1 MYINNE
7 RKEQKSKRADPNRA
21 DILHHSR
28 YYKRDV
34 FIGRL
39 IDRRL
44 LVIYNLQ
51 KGFINNN
58 GSERIIYIYIIYIYL
73 LTVYKYNNIVM
84 TSVYTAV
91 IFEGKLVVI
100 PEKEG
105 CYWKLSRYKKITRKV
120 SRYNIYR
127 YIVSSAI
134 ITVIVIII
142 IIIIRRPD
150 VVGYYY

>member
-1 MYINNE
+1 MYIKNE
-7 RKEQKSKRADPNRA
+7 RKEQKSKRADPNQA

-44 LVIYNLQ
+44 LVIYNLK

-58 GSERIIYIYIIYIYL
+58 GSECIINIYIYL
-73 LTVYKYNNIVM
+73 LSVYKYNNIMM
-84 TSVYTAV
+84 TSVYTTI
-91 IFEGKLVVI
+91 IFEGKLAVI

-105 CYWKLSRYKKITRKV
+105 CYWKLSRYKKKHKRLVAIT
-120 SRYNIYR
+120 YIYIHNIVRNYYR
-127 YIVSSAI
+127 YC
-134 ITVIVIII
+134 
-142 IIIIRRPD
+142 
-150 VVGYYY
+150 YYYY